1 MGHALATS
9 QASSFNIANSVD
21 KRRIEET
28 QNDDTA
34 KANGKIATI
43 QDRVI
48 LISNHLIIRGK
59 AIPRTYTCGLL

>member
-1 MGHALATS
+1 MSDEKAGIHGSCVGHQPS
-9 QASSFNIANSVD
+9 QLVQYSEQRR
-21 KRRIEET
+21 KRRIEKT

-48 LISNHLIIRGK
+48 VNKQSLNNN
-59 AIPRTYTCGLL
+59 